1 MNGDNTRSVVAT
13 VRAMTLGRAFAIGPQ
28 TKATLERG
36 KGYMAALKKL
46 RPGEEVFLTG
56 ALQVHQLAHRIFGKG
71 NYRTRRTETEVY
83 VAYMPPRDVERCP
96 TCGAV
101 EGSDAVVRTG
111 RTDSHPQPQE
121 SKK

>member
-1 MNGDNTRSVVAT
+1 MNGDKTRSVVGT
-13 VRAMTLGRAFAIGPQ
+13 VRAMTLGRAFPIGPQ

-71 NYRTRRTETEVY
+71 NYRTRRTETGVY
-83 VAYMPPRDVERCP
+83 VAYTPPRDVERCP

-101 EGSDAVVRTG
+101 EGSDAVVRTA
-111 RTDSHPQPQE
+111 RTDSHPQPPE